1 MLRLSGFE
9 LYSRWV
15 PLIKMSLQV
24 KKATVL
30 SHYKKLMNIPLP
42 TGPNRWPIN
51 PFGKAKD

>member
-1 MLRLSGFE
+1 MLRLSGFA